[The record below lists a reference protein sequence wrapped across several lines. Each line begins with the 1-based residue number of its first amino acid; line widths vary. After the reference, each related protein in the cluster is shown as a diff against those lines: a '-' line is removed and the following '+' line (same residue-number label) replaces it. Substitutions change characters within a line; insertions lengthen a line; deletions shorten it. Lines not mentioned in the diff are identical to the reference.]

1 VYCIAVREDRTPGG
15 KHRAKK
21 LRGEESDVSTTTGGA
36 AAMEWNGSEQDELLL
51 SRLVDSRP
59 EALNTVEGIF
69 DRIIVGV

>member
-1 VYCIAVREDRTPGG
+1 
-15 KHRAKK
+15 
-21 LRGEESDVSTTTGGA
+21 VSTTTGGA